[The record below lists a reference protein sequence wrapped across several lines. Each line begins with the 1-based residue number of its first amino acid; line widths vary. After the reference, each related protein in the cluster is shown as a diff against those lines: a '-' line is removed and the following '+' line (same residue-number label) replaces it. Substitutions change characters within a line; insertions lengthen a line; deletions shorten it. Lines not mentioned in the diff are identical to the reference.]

1 MKDEYIVDVRLIYA
15 KALSPDKETGI
26 YAMDMIPID
35 KDEETKLTSIGLL
48 PAKRE
53 TGDLVSHANLGFEG
67 NVFRAKRKTTLKDGT
82 ILPPPIVTDSQ
93 SNPITMLLG
102 HGTIARVFGTTYD
115 WKMNGKSGVAA
126 GFNRVQVIDLIP
138 YTGKTVPTIKGGFV
152 ASNLP
157 DAIEETK
164 DSII

>member
-1 MKDEYIVDVRLIYA
+1 MKEFIVDVKVIYA
-15 KALSPDKETGI
+15 KVQQPDKETGT
-26 YAMDMIPID
+26 YALDMIPLD
-35 KDEETKLTSIGLL
+35 KDEEAKLIAVGLA
-48 PAKRE
+48 PAKRQDG
-53 TGDLVSHANLGFEG
+53 TMVSHANLGFEG